1 MSAAW
6 KFFTTQ
12 KQWRL
17 YLQDLVKTNDTALL
31 RAIVLIYNNQT
42 YEEKQSHEAKD
53 ENNIGF
59 TKHDAKEMS
68 EIAEKII
75 KGEQLTAGELA
86 KSRNKMT
93 KYWHQLMDIS
103 LRQQKEQES
112 ASKQPEPKKVEE
124 PEQVAPEPDRDKVEQ
139 FKSFTEAMRKC
150 SEDGIA
156 CEYGICDE
164 CPVVTGLQMR
174 INVGGL

>member
-42 YEEKQSHEAKD
+42 YEEKQCKEAKD
-53 ENNIGF
+53 ENDIGF
-59 TKHDAKEMS
+59 SKHDAKEMS
-68 EIAEKII
+68 EIAEKIL

-103 LRQQKEQES
+103 LRQQKEQTNIP
-112 ASKQPEPKKVEE
+112 KQLEPEKVEE
-124 PEQVAPEPDRDKVEQ
+124 PEQDASGEDKVEQ

-174 INVGGL
+174 MNVGGL

>member
-42 YEEKQSHEAKD
+42 YEEKQSHEAK
-53 ENNIGF
+53 
-59 TKHDAKEMS
+59 EMS

-86 KSRNKMT
+86 KSRNKMA

-112 ASKQPEPKKVEE
+112 ASKQPEPKKAEE